1 MKAIVL
7 ADSSMACADMYYAS
21 RFLSSDPFV
30 YVEVGGRRILTVW
43 CQEVERA
50 RRVSGI
56 DEVWDQDEFLGTPET
71 DVLPGTWLPA
81 VVVGAARRAGVTAA
95 VVPDWFPV
103 GCADALRAAGIELT
117 VDAMV
122 IRSRRRTKS
131 PAEVAAIEE
140 ALRVTEASLEL
151 IRERL
156 RQATVEQGGALLLGG
171 VALTSERLQDEVRA
185 LYAMHH
191 CEGELPIVA
200 GGAQAAEGMECGH
213 GPLRAGEPIVCDIF
227 PRHSGTRFHGD
238 MTRVFCVGRPSP
250 ELVRVQDGVRRA
262 NELARSLVRPG
273 VSGSEVYA
281 AVCEMFHKEGYAT
294 PLHDAVTGDGRVVSF
309 APFLGH
315 GLGMDLH
322 EDWIGLDPGSTEP
335 LREGDVVT
343 VEPELCRVGWGCVR
357 LEDVVLVTADG
368 CRMLSRFDYELA

>member
-7 ADSSMACADMYYAS
+7 ANSSMACADMYYAS

-56 DEVWDQDEFLGTPET
+56 DEVWDQDEFLGTPPET
-71 DVLPGTWLPA
+71 GDVSPGMWLPA
-81 VVVGAARRAGVTAA
+81 VVVGAARRAGVTSA

-103 GCADALRAAGIELT
+103 GCADALRAAGIEVT

-156 RQATVEQGGALLLGG
+156 RQATVDEGGALLLDG

-185 LYAMHH
+185 LYAD
-191 CEGELPIVA
+191 A
-200 GGAQAAEGMECGH
+200 
-213 GPLRAGEPIVCDIF
+213 PLR
-227 PRHSGTRFHGD
+227 
-238 MTRVFCVGRPSP
+238 GRAAHRRRRRPGG
-250 ELVRVQDGVRRA
+250 RRDGVRPRA
-262 NELARSLVRPG
+262 AARR
-273 VSGSEVYA
+273 
-281 AVCEMFHKEGYAT
+281 
-294 PLHDAVTGDGRVVSF
+294 
-309 APFLGH
+309 
-315 GLGMDLH
+315 
-322 EDWIGLDPGSTEP
+322 
-335 LREGDVVT
+335 
-343 VEPELCRVGWGCVR
+343 
-357 LEDVVLVTADG
+357 
-368 CRMLSRFDYELA
+368 